1 MSFKVQSF
9 SFLIVFVI
17 LATIT
22 SNFMWIY
29 FQWRIIP
36 HLLLILSVAAIGE
49 NLVSSQG
56 YYHYTKQGT
65 NGPFVRNMP
74 LWIIFL
80 WVFCVQASLL
90 VPLLLG
96 LGGFPAILASGILAF
111 SVDFLFFE
119 PYMSRRK
126 ELWRWTSVENGYF
139 EFIPSRLNRFTA
151 PPGNYITWFVFPI
164 VANCFLGFLTILI

>member
-1 MSFKVQSF
+1 MLFRIKSC
-9 SFLIVFVI
+9 SFLVAFVI

-22 SNFMWIY
+22 SNFMWSY

-56 YYHYTKQGT
+56 YYHYTKQDT
-65 NGPFVRNMP
+65 NGPFLRNLP
-74 LWIIFL
+74 IWIIFL

-90 VPLLLG
+90 VPLSLG
-96 LGGFPAILASGILAF
+96 LGGFSAIFVSGILAF
-111 SVDFLFFE
+111 AVDFLLFE

-139 EFIPSRLNRFTA
+139 EFISTKLNRFTA
-151 PPGNYITWFVFPI
+151 PPGNYITWFVFPLL
-164 VANCFLGFLTILI
+164 ANSFLAFLIIFF